1 MPLKV
6 ERRALTYIRVSSKK
20 QAENFSFESQEKD
33 CIQYAHREGAKP
45 VGCYKDVGSGLS
57 IKHRQGLMAMFRFA
71 LDPKNGITDLIFW
84 ELDRFSRNIKDFFVI
99 TEQLLN
105 AGITLHLSS
114 EEEKYDHRSEDRWHS
129 KLVSAQGE
137 SRKISKRTKAGQK
150 TATENG
156 RHIGAVPWG
165 YIICY
170 ALDRVDECGWLV
182 IDDVLWPHVLRLWRM
197 AIDGHTPMQIAKEF
211 NMRGIPSPSGKSWTA
226 RAVRYILKN
235 EKYAG
240 RVFRGKEPE
249 SRLPGPKDD
258 TPMTVRENA
267 HQAAVRLRGFL
278 RSSTADRGKAA
289 QQRVASLPWQRE
301 PAERNCEMRGLQNRR
316 AGFTAS
322 PRAAYASG
330 VRTRKIQGNPPALT
344 ARTSTWSSWRQ
355 SSSTGP
361 ETSSSPKRHW
371 RAHSKLPKAA
381 AMRTSQ
387 NGTAANQTSR
397 QGREAVENQIS
408 NLTKIA
414 REGAEAGASRSIV
427 KKPQRPREGRRGTG
441 GRNQPDRG

>member
-20 QAENFSFESQEKD
+20 QADNFSFESQEKD
-33 CIQYAHREGAKP
+33 CIQYAHREGTKP

-57 IKHRQGLMAMFRFA
+57 IKHRQGLMAMFKFA
-71 LDPKNGITDLIFW
+71 LDPENGITDLIFW

-170 ALDRVDECGWLV
+170 AMDRVDECGWLV
-182 IDDVLWPHVLRLWRM
+182 IDDVLWPHVQRLWRM
-197 AIDGHTPMQIAKEF
+197 AIDGHTPMEIAKEF
-211 NMRGIPSPSGKSWTA
+211 NMRGIPSPSGRPWTA

-235 EKYAG
+235 EKCAG

-267 HQAAVRLRGFL
+267 HQAAVDCEDFL
-278 RSSTADRGKAA
+278 RVQQQIKAR
-289 QQRVASLPWQRE
+289 QRSNASPRSHGSESLLSE
-301 PAERNCEMRGLQNRR
+301 IAKCGDCKTEER
-316 AGFTAS
+316 FTAS

-330 VRTRKIQGNPPALT
+330 VRTRKIQGNPPAPR
-344 ARTSTWSSWRQ
+344 ARTSTWSSWRK
-355 SSSTGP
+355 SS
-361 ETSSSPKRHW
+361 
-371 RAHSKLPKAA
+371 
-381 AMRTSQ
+381 
-387 NGTAANQTSR
+387 
-397 QGREAVENQIS
+397 
-408 NLTKIA
+408 
-414 REGAEAGASRSIV
+414 
-427 KKPQRPREGRRGTG
+427 
-441 GRNQPDRG
+441 